1 MKMSDSLQRSRRPVE
16 TKFLTLDVENVATD
30 GSFHGYASLFGEV
43 DLGNDCV
50 SKGAFAKS
58 LSECKPSNI
67 RMLYQ
72 HDPNQVIGT
81 WSKIFEDVKGLY
93 VEGKLTQGV
102 GRAEEVLRLL
112 REGALDGLSIGFQTK
127 RAEKDP
133 KTGVR
138 HILEADLWEISI
150 VTFPMLPSARIE
162 SIKQV
167 DLPTTRTFE
176 RWLMRDAGFSRSQA
190 KTIIAKGFAN
200 LDGAREAANHQTSD
214 SLAQKIS
221 AAAQSIS
228 PL

>member
-1 MKMSDSLQRSRRPVE
+1 MDDIAPKFQARCEKKLLSLDIEDVA
-16 TKFLTLDVENVATD
+16 LDGTFV
-30 GSFHGYASLFGEV
+30 GYASLFDEV

-50 SKGAFAKS
+50 KKGAFKHW
-58 LSECKPSNI
+58 LSRHKPSSV

-72 HDPNQVIGT
+72 HDPNEVIGAWT
-81 WSKIFEDVKGLY
+81 KIQEDEKGLY

-102 GRAEEVLRLL
+102 ERADEVLRLL

-127 RAEKDP
+127 RAKKDP

-138 HILEADLWEISI
+138 QILEADLWEISI

-162 SIKQV
+162 TIKQAE
-167 DLPTTRTFE
+167 LPTTRTFE

-200 LDGAREAANHQTSD
+200 LHGAREAANCQASNR
-214 SLAQKIS
+214 LAETIS
-221 AAAQSIS
+221 TAARSIY
-228 PL
+228 P

>member
-1 MKMSDSLQRSRRPVE
+1 MPDKSRTHPCLVE
-16 TKFLTLDVENVATD
+16 TKLLSLDVEDVAAD
-30 GSFHGYASLFGEV
+30 GSFYGYASLFGEV

-50 SKGAFAKS
+50 NKGAFAKA
-58 LSECKPSNI
+58 LSERRPLNI

-81 WSKIFEDVKGLY
+81 WTKIIEDAKGLY

-102 GRAEEVLRLL
+102 ERADEVLRLL
-112 REGALDGLSIGFQTK
+112 QEGALDGLSIGFQTK
-127 RAEKDP
+127 RAKKDAQ
-133 KTGVR
+133 TGVR

-162 SIKQV
+162 STKHI

-200 LDGAREAANHQTSD
+200 LQGAREAANHQAESN
-214 SLAQKIS
+214 LAQRIS
-221 AAAQSIS
+221 AAARSIS
-228 PL
+228 YT